1 MNDEDEILRTTGL
14 SDKAQVGPSTQEP
27 RSQFQREALSQPGAR
42 KADDVRV
49 SSFVVK
55 KVPVG
60 EAVNPG
66 QGGVQTSGADTVDDT
81 EAPKR
86 VAIIYKRKGGHV
98 FAERLVTIIDETQA
112 MRDHFESLPERI

>member
-1 MNDEDEILRTTGL
+1 MNDDDEILRTTGL
-14 SDKAQVGPSTQEP
+14 IDKAQVCPSTQEP
-27 RSQFQREALSQPGAR
+27 RSQFQREALGQRGAR

-60 EAVNPG
+60 EATNPA
-66 QGGVQTSGADTVDDT
+66 QGVVQTSGAGTVDQA

-86 VAIIYKRKGGHV
+86 VAIIYKRKAGHV
-98 FAERLVTIIDETQA
+98 FAERLVAVIDETQV